1 MICKSQD
8 SQPCVSKKIT
18 MMICWLGE
26 NKMTVGNKYLVKTSV
41 RESVGT
47 IKKINY
53 KVDINSLKRIDNNNE
68 LSMNDIASV
77 TIETESA
84 LVFDSYSK
92 NKITGSLIFIDRN
105 SFGTVGAGMI
115 EKPE

>member
-1 MICKSQD
+1 
-8 SQPCVSKKIT
+8 
-18 MMICWLGE
+18 MICWLGE